1 MRKWISVL
9 LLVVFL
15 GNLAFAQPQDFPEI
29 NAVAVVIYDADFDQM
44 IYGKNPHD
52 QRSIASLTKIM
63 TMLYVCELVEQGKIA
78 LDDVVTA
85 SSNAASRDGTEI
97 KLKAGDKFTVEE
109 LLYASALASANDAA
123 VALAEYTAG
132 SEAEFAKLMTKR
144 AREMGLTDTNF
155 VDCTGLLSI
164 YSGNYSTAY
173 EMAVLSR
180 IAMENELFKRL
191 VSTKEY
197 ELKPQ
202 NRTIRNSNVLLHEV
216 EGVNG
221 IKTGATTPAG
231 HTLIT
236 SVERN
241 GRSLII
247 VVLGAPS
254 RESRNEQSEALVEYA
269 YSKLKTII
277 PAGQAVTQVKVTDGV
292 THLVDAVLERDLSM
306 FAFEPKDAEIDTKI
320 ELKDNRAPV
329 DKGDKVGELV
339 IIRNGEIY
347 GRMDLV
353 SNQNTGLASVLRR
366 LWNRIVEF
374 FSRLF

>member
-339 IIRNGEIY
+339 IIRNGEEY
-347 GRMDLV
+347 GRIDLV

>member
-306 FAFEPKDAEIDTKI
+306 FAFEPKDAEIDIKI

-339 IIRNGEIY
+339 IIRNGEEY

>member
-78 LDDVVTA
+78 LEDVVTA

-339 IIRNGEIY
+339 IIRNGEEY

>member
-15 GNLAFAQPQDFPEI
+15 ENLAFAQPQDFPEI

-339 IIRNGEIY
+339 IIRNGEEY

>member
-132 SEAEFAKLMTKR
+132 SESEFAKLMTKR

-339 IIRNGEIY
+339 IIRNGEEY

>member
-339 IIRNGEIY
+339 IIRNGEEY

>member
-123 VALAEYTAG
+123 VGLAEYTAG

-339 IIRNGEIY
+339 IIRNGEEY

>member
-254 RESRNEQSEALVEYA
+254 RESRNEQSEALVEYV

-339 IIRNGEIY
+339 IIRNGEEY